1 LFVNKAAARRP
12 ERQTSAVAAAG
23 CFGGVI
29 KHLLST
35 ALVSSASE
43 ETDLRSASFEASGIM
58 IIPIMPT
65 VNKWLATATSDP
77 AT

>member
-1 LFVNKAAARRP
+1 VNKAAARRP
-12 ERQTSAVAAAG
+12 ERQTSAVAAAR

-35 ALVSSASE
+35 ALSHHQNE
-43 ETDLRSASFEASGIM
+43 ETYLRSASIEASGMM

-65 VNKWLATATSDP
+65 VNNWLAITTIKP